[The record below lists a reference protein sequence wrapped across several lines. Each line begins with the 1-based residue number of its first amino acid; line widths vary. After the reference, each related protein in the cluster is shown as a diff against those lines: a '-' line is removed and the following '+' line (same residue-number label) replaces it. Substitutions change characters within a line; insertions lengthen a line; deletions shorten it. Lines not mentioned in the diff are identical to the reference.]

1 MSSTNKTKKSLS
13 KSKSPSKNKTKKS
26 RSKSKSPSKNK
37 TKKRIVW
44 ADEINEDLKKV
55 IEVDK
60 THYGNMTESIK
71 KTAKLNKEFIKQ
83 EFDAYKWGY
92 IKRGRQPKSSKWVR
106 LPSDYKFGYDGI
118 KYDKNTDGFSM
129 EEDITKALAKD
140 INLFP
145 IVDIEWVYANKKA
158 NDFINSVKKETY
170 IDHPLLRSY
179 LDSLVCAVG
188 YYLNKITNTFKRI
201 TGEKTRKM
209 RKMRKRQR
217 RGGTKKLTEAQ
228 KEKINR
234 AITYKLSLLPKK
246 TTTLLGPRKFR
257 TYTRRSKK
265 KPKKKKSLKRKPKKK

>member
-1 MSSTNKTKKSLS
+1 MKVVILAGGYGTRLSEYTKTIPKPMVK
-13 KSKSPSKNKTKKS
+13 
-26 RSKSKSPSKNK
+26 
-37 TKKRIVW
+37 
-44 ADEINEDLKKV
+44 INHLPILIHLMK
-55 IEVDK
+55 
-60 THYGNMTESIK
+60 HY
-71 KTAKLNKEFIKQ
+71 
-83 EFDAYKWGY
+83 YKYG
-92 IKRGRQPKSSKWVR
+92 
-106 LPSDYKFGYDGI
+106 FDGI

-129 EEDITKALAKD
+129 EEDITKALSKD

-145 IVDIEWVYANKKA
+145 IVDIEWVYTNKKA
-158 NDFINSVKKETY
+158 DDFINSLKKKKY

-188 YYLNKITNTFKRI
+188 YYLDKFSNTCKRI
-201 TGEKTRKM
+201 TGGKT

-257 TYTRRSKK
+257 SYTRRSKK

>member
-1 MSSTNKTKKSLS
+1 MS
-13 KSKSPSKNKTKKS
+13 PTKKS
-26 RSKSKSPSKNK
+26 RSKSKSPSKSK
-37 TKKRIVW
+37 TKKSRKTIKWKTPTIVNTK
-44 ADEINEDLKKV
+44 ES
-55 IEVDK
+55 
-60 THYGNMTESIK
+60 HYGNRTEPIK
-71 KTAKLNKEFIKQ
+71 KKAKLKKEFIKQ

-92 IKRGRQPKSSKWVR
+92 IKRGKKRKSSRWVR
-106 LPSDYKFGYDGI
+106 LPSDYKYGFDGASYDE
-118 KYDKNTDGFSM
+118 NTDGFSM

-145 IVDIEWVYANKKA
+145 IVDIKWVYANKKA
-158 NDFINSVKKETY
+158 DDFINSLKKEKY

-179 LDSLVCAVG
+179 LESLVCAVG
-188 YYLNKITNTFKRI
+188 YYLDKFSNTCKRI
-201 TGEKTRKM
+201 TGGKT